1 MALINYKHQKHIALK
16 EVVNMWTNMIPTTQR
31 WNKLS
36 KDQQI
41 ITHAKTPRMC
51 KDKWNYINGNYIKI
65 FDYHKGIGHNT
76 S

>member
-1 MALINYKHQKHIALK
+1 
-16 EVVNMWTNMIPTTQR
+16 MIPTTQR